1 MNDDVPK
8 KNHITMDNKQ
18 LTLREN
24 NIKKEKFNKKLNF
37 YPLQTLNSSITNKND
52 KKFQI
57 PSLRNSLKENN
68 TFKRISIKTF
78 TKTSTST
85 TVTNKKVVFK
95 SPIEEVILVNSNY
108 KQILRKLNNSSGRF
122 LSDDNNEKEVFK
134 CGCNIF

>member
-1 MNDDVPK
+1 MNDDVSK

-24 NIKKEKFNKKLNF
+24 NNKKEKFNKKLNF
-37 YPLQTLNSSITNKND
+37 YPLQTLNSSLTNKND

-57 PSLRNSLKENN
+57 PSLRNSLKESN

-122 LSDDNNEKEVFK
+122 LSDENNEKEVFK

>member
-8 KNHITMDNKQ
+8 KNNITMENKQ

-37 YPLQTLNSSITNKND
+37 YPLQTLNSSLTNKND

-85 TVTNKKVVFK
+85 TVTTKKVLFK

-122 LSDDNNEKEVFK
+122 LSDENNEKELIK
-134 CGCNIF
+134 CGCSIF